1 MVFYVV
7 ELLQLILKMP
17 HISMNIEICK
27 IHLQKIN
34 PLRLMRYHT
43 FILLMA
49 VMVSV
54 FFTYN
59 ELTKSQLSAIQ
70 NPATIIILIVINLI
84 LILSLAILVVRKL
97 FRLWHKS
104 KQQSGKLQNRII
116 FMFCLVAAV
125 PTIIVTV
132 FSTIFFNFGI
142 QSWFDQRVSTA
153 INESVVVAGSYF
165 DVQLK
170 LIESDVRIMSQDID
184 YLAEHNFYNIDH
196 LESYLNKQAED
207 KNLVEAVIFKLD
219 ENKIIAQSNYNFT
232 IPFNDLPDDAI
243 EAAEANNIVVMKAD
257 EDNKVRALVQL
268 ELTND
273 TYLLIGRVVDNQ
285 VLEHMINT
293 KGAASEYE
301 RLRGK
306 ISNLQIQFLI
316 IFIVVSVLL
325 LFAAIWLGIIL
336 SSALIKPLNRLVSA
350 TEQITEGDFNIDV
363 NISNK
368 SDEISVLARAFNI
381 MALEL
386 GTQRQKLI
394 EANHEVE
401 AKHHF
406 SETVLSG
413 VSAGVVA
420 LDLNRKVSAINP
432 TAINILSLDKDV
444 DLKNQSFDDLC
455 PEIASL
461 LHHAHE
467 FIGHELKKEI
477 VINRGTRSSILI
489 VRIITEKFLGKTE
502 GYIITFDDVTTLV
515 LAQRSAA
522 WADVARKIAHEIKNP
537 LTPIHLSAERLRK
550 KYSGEVSDIKNFDKY
565 IEIIVKHVKDIGMM
579 VEEFVQF
586 ARMPTPKFNDA
597 NLSQLVREAIFS
609 RKCLDKNIQYITQI
623 DIDPAIINCDSRQ
636 ISQVLL
642 NLLKNAEEAI
652 EEGKSSDKGEINI
665 KLHKQEKFIELE
677 IIDNGGGFPSEL
689 FDRLTEPYMT
699 SKSTGT
705 GLGLAI
711 VKKILDD
718 HKIDLSFA
726 NNDAGATI
734 RLTFKEME
742 NKG

>member
-1 MVFYVV
+1 
-7 ELLQLILKMP
+7 MP
-17 HISMNIEICK
+17 HKKMNLETCK
-27 IHLQKIN
+27 RYLHKIN
-34 PLRLMRYHT
+34 PLKLMRYHT
-43 FILLMA
+43 VILLMA

-70 NPATIIILIVINLI
+70 NPSTIIILIVINLI

-104 KQQSGKLQNRII
+104 KHQSGKLQNRII
-116 FMFCLVAAV
+116 FMFCLIAAV
-125 PTIIVTV
+125 PTIVVTV

-165 DVQLK
+165 DVQLQ

-184 YLAEHNFYNIDH
+184 YLAEYNFYNTEQ
-196 LESYLNKQAED
+196 LEGYLNKQAED
-207 KNLVEAVIFKLD
+207 KNLVEAVVFKLD

-232 IPFNDLPDDAI
+232 IPFNDLPDNAI
-243 EAAEANNIVVMKAD
+243 EEAEANNVVVMKAD

-268 ELTND
+268 DFLND
-273 TYLLIGRVVDNQ
+273 VYLLIGRVVDNQ

-293 KGAASEYE
+293 RGAASEYE

-316 IFIVVSVLL
+316 IFIVVSLLL

-350 TEQITEGDFNIDV
+350 TEQITEGNFNIDV

-368 SDEISVLARAFNI
+368 TDEISALARAFNI

-386 GTQRQKLI
+386 GNQREKLI
-394 EANHEVE
+394 EANHEIQ

-420 LDLNRKVSAINP
+420 LDLEKQISAINP
-432 TAINILSLDKDV
+432 TAINILSLDKNI
-444 DLKNQSFDDLC
+444 DLTDQSFDKLC
-455 PEIASL
+455 PEIATL
-461 LHHAHE
+461 LPHAQE
-467 FIGHELKKEI
+467 FIGHEVKKEI
-477 VINRGTRSSILI
+477 VINRGTRSSILA
-489 VRIITEKFLGKTE
+489 VRIMTEKFLGKTE
-502 GYIITFDDVTTLV
+502 GYIVTFDDITTLV

-522 WADVARKIAHEIKNP
+522 WSDVARKIAHEIKNP
-537 LTPIHLSAERLRK
+537 LTPIHLAAERLKK

-565 IEIIVKHVKDIGMM
+565 IDIIVKHVKDIGTM

-586 ARMPTPKFNDA
+586 ARMPTPSFEAVNI
-597 NLSQLVREAIFS
+597 SQLIREAIFS
-609 RKCLDKNIQYITQI
+609 RKCLDKNIQYVTEIN
-623 DIDPAIINCDSRQ
+623 IDPAMVNCDTRQ

-652 EEGKSSDKGEINI
+652 EEGPNSNNGII
-665 KLHKQEKFIELE
+665 KVILLKRDNFIELE
-677 IIDNGGGFPSEL
+677 VIDNGGGFPSEL
-689 FDRLTEPYMT
+689 FDRLTEPYLT
-699 SKSTGT
+699 SKATGT

-711 VKKILDD
+711 VKKILDE
-718 HKIDLSFA
+718 HKIDLSLA
-726 NNDAGATI
+726 NNDEGATI
-734 RLTFKEME
+734 KLTFKET